1 LHPKDEEFP
10 PATHGKVWNGYK
22 WEDKNPVEVG
32 EPETPEDK
40 NPVEVGEPETPE
52 AVVPFDRRTEV
63 SADAY
68 HIVKRAREDSREAA
82 GRIIKHLWIIFVLL
96 PVVLGI
102 LFAILTA
109 K

>member
-1 LHPKDEEFP
+1 MDLNNSPKDSRLHPKDDEEFP
-10 PATHGKVWNGYK
+10 PVTHGKVWNGYQ

-32 EPETPEDK
+32 KPETSA
-40 NPVEVGEPETPE
+40 V
-52 AVVPFDRRTEV
+52 VVPFDTRTEV

-68 HIVKRAREDSREAA
+68 HIVKCAREDSREAA
-82 GRIIKHLWIIFVLL
+82 GRIVKHLWIIFVLL